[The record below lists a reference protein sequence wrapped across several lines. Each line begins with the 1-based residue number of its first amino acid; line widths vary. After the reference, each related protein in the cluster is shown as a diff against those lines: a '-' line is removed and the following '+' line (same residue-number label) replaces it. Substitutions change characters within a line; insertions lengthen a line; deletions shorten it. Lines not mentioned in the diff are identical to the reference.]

1 MSTPDQY
8 PVFVTWYKA
17 LSWILDRVEGM
28 PKHMRYSF
36 NNRIA
41 SLAMDVQAGIINAI
55 YTKERRP
62 ILLEVNL
69 NLEHLRILF
78 RMSYERKL
86 ISEKQYAFIS
96 GEINE
101 TGKMIGGWMS

>member
-1 MSTPDQY
+1 MSKPDQY
-8 PVFVTWYKA
+8 PVFMAWYKT

-41 SLAMDVQAGIINAI
+41 TLAMEVQAGIITAI

-62 ILLEVNL
+62 ILREVNL

-78 RMSYERKL
+78 RMSYERRL
-86 ISEKQYAFIS
+86 ISEKQYGFIS
-96 GEINE
+96 AQINE
-101 TGKMIGGWMS
+101 TGQMIGGWMS